1 MIQQFHLWVLTL
13 TGKVICTSMFTAAL
27 FTIGKIC
34 KQPKCP
40 LMDEENMI
48 YIYIHTY
55 NGILFRHKKEN
66 ENEILPIA
74 TTWMDLEGTGK
85 MK

>member
-48 YIYIHTY
+48 YIYIYIRTMEY
-55 NGILFRHKKEN
+55 YSDTKK
-66 ENEILPIA
+66 
-74 TTWMDLEGTGK
+74 K
-85 MK
+85 MKMKSCQLQLHGWTLRARAK